1 MARALWKGSISFG
14 LVNIPIELHTAVRNH
29 RPRFRMLHAKD
40 RSPVRFE
47 RVCIRDGHPVAWEDL
62 VKGYEYA
69 KGRFVV
75 MTKEDFQAAAVEKTR
90 TVDIFVFERADEIDD
105 RFFETPYYL
114 VPAKSGERAYA
125 LLREAIR
132 ESDRVGIAKF
142 ILRDAQ
148 HLAAVEVIGD
158 ALVLTV
164 MRFADELVDIG
175 GFTFPAAGSMRKNE
189 LEMAKALVNNLAA
202 EWDPEKYT
210 DQYRE
215 NLLRIIQGKVKGK
228 EVELEPVAEPREGKV
243 VDLMER
249 LRRSLEQSGQA
260 GAKRGGR
267 TRRQARTGAGRELA
281 ADKPSRRAKKGAARK
296 RSGRAA

>member
-90 TVDIFVFERADEIDD
+90 TVDIIDFVRADEIDD

-132 ESDRVGIAKF
+132 ESERVGIAKF

-164 MRFADELVDIG
+164 MRFADELVDIA

-228 EVELEPVAEPREGKV
+228 EVELEPVAERHEGKV

-267 TRRQARTGAGRELA
+267 TRRQPRTGAAREIA
-281 ADKPSRRAKKGAARK
+281 ADKPSRRAKKGSARK

>member
-90 TVDIFVFERADEIDD
+90 TVDIIDFVRADEIDD

-132 ESDRVGIAKF
+132 ESKRVGIAKF

-164 MRFADELVDIG
+164 MRFADELVDIA

-202 EWDPEKYT
+202 EWDPKKYT

-228 EVELEPVAEPREGKV
+228 EVELEPVAEPHEGKV

-267 TRRQARTGAGRELA
+267 TRRQGRTAAAREIA
-281 ADKPSRRAKKGAARK
+281 ADKPSRRAKKSSARK